1 MAHVRELPTDTVD
14 DTASSELGHALS
26 AAGSSESLAAH
37 RAVALV
43 AAEAD
48 ADLSTIVQALK
59 STLGLS
65 RACIHLL
72 GRDVAE
78 GTLRLGAD
86 AGAHAAFLLDAE
98 SLPLDSDTPAAHA
111 VTAGEA
117 TWQGDQY
124 DVSVADHEN
133 ANGVGRWR
141 AVAQGQASATVP
153 LRVRGRITGALTLE
167 WPEPHD
173 FDETERGDIEAIAA
187 AVALAVEAMRR
198 PSVPELEPGLRSAP
212 ARSAAFLVSPE
223 GAVSPAG
230 PGAAAGLAVARVS
243 VATTGADA
251 GGAGLPFADVFGC
264 DGGVTAVVLGAAGA
278 PHGSV
283 EEYAEA
289 ARHML
294 RGWLARGIGPADALG
309 SLAAWAAT
317 QRGTGAWLAVTAVVL
332 DPARRFV
339 VTGSVGP
346 AVALFL
352 GAEDRLD
359 VDVEGTPLLGAGV
372 AVRASERARL
382 LLPHDRLVLISSDR
396 ADCHE
401 HDGMSALGE
410 RLQRTRGIDTARA
423 VILRDAP
430 VELRCE
436 ATAVVEMFASA

>member
-1 MAHVRELPTDTVD
+1 MARVRELPTDTAD
-14 DTASSELGHALS
+14 DTASSEMEHARS
-26 AAGSSESLAAH
+26 AAASRQSLAAH

-48 ADLSTIVQALK
+48 ADLLAIVQALK

-72 GRDVAE
+72 GRDANE

-86 AGAHAAFLLDAE
+86 AGAHAAFLIDAE
-98 SLPLDSDTPAAHA
+98 SLPLDSDTPAARA
-111 VTAGEA
+111 VATGEA

-133 ANGVGRWR
+133 VNGVGRWR
-141 AVAQGQASATVP
+141 GTAQGQASATVP
-153 LRVRGRITGALTLE
+153 LRVCGRITGALTLE
-167 WPEPHD
+167 WPEPHG
-173 FDETERGDIEAIAA
+173 FDEAERGGIEAVAA
-187 AVALAVEAMRR
+187 TVALAVEALTC
-198 PSVPELEPGLRSAP
+198 PSAPEWESEPRSAP
-212 ARSAAFLVSPE
+212 ARAAAFLVSPE

-230 PGAAAGLAVARVS
+230 PGAAAGSAVARVS
-243 VATTGADA
+243 VATTGADP

-264 DGGVTAVVLGAAGA
+264 DGGAAAVVLGAAGA
-278 PHGSV
+278 SHGSV
-283 EEYAEA
+283 EDYAEA

-317 QRGTGAWLAVTAVVL
+317 QRGAGAWLAVTAVVL
-332 DPARRFV
+332 DPSRGLV

-346 AVALFL
+346 AVAMFL
-352 GAEDRLD
+352 GAEGRLD

-372 AVRASERARL
+372 ALRASERARL
-382 LLPHDRLVLISSDR
+382 LLPHDRMVLISSDR

-401 HDGMSALGE
+401 RDGMSALGE

-423 VILRDAP
+423 VILRDAAAG
-430 VELRCE
+430 LRCE